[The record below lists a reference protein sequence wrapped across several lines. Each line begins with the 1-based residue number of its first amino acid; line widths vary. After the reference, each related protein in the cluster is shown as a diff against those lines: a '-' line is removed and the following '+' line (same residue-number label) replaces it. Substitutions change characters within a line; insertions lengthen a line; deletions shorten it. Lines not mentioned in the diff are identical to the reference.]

1 MNVEKARFNM
11 VEQQI
16 RPWEVLDADVQEL
29 LYAVKRE
36 EFVPTSLCSLAFAD
50 AEIPLGHGAFLP
62 SPKLVARALQVLKVR
77 KSDKVLEIG
86 AGSGYMAALLAAHG
100 ERVWSIEIVPEL
112 AKLARDNLAR
122 QHITNVSV
130 EVGNGARGWPG
141 HSPYNVIMVSASLPF
156 LPQELLAQLK
166 VGGRL
171 FAVVGEG
178 PAMTAQLVTR
188 SGDNAYVTE
197 GLFETE
203 LTPLREAPQAQRF
216 VF

>member
-1 MNVEKARFNM
+1 MNLEKARFNM

-16 RPWEVLDADVQEL
+16 RPWEGLTADVQEL

-36 EFVPTSLCSLAFAD
+36 EFVPTGLCALAFAD
-50 AEIPLGHGAFLP
+50 ADIPLGHGATLS
-62 SPKLVARALQVLKVR
+62 SPKLAARALLVLKVR
-77 KSDKVLEIG
+77 KSDRVLEIG
-86 AGSGYMAALLAAHG
+86 SGSGYMAALLAAHG
-100 ERVWSIEIVPEL
+100 ERVWSVEIVPEL

-122 QHITNVSV
+122 QHITNVTV

-141 HSPYNVIMVSASLPF
+141 HAPYNVIMVSGSLPY
-156 LPQELLAQLK
+156 LPKELLSQLK

-171 FAVVGEG
+171 FAVVGEA

-188 SGDNAYVTE
+188 VGEDRYDTD
-197 GLFETE
+197 GLFETD
-203 LTPLREAPQAQRF
+203 LAPLIEAPQTQRF